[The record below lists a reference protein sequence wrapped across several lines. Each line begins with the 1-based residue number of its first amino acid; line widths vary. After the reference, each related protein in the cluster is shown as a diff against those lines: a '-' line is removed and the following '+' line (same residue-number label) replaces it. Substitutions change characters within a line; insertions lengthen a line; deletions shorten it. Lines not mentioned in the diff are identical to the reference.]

1 MYHAQKISKI
11 LFFNKKI
18 KFKISSECLRASSV
32 PDCLKCS
39 QKLLCNPQQE
49 FTQGFGEGRERMLVD
64 NKNVHITK
72 IHQIMHS
79 WEYCSNQKE
88 MEQGVMSL
96 RKSFLRPRRYILQLL
111 TGSWGA
117 VLYNP

>member
-1 MYHAQKISKI
+1 
-11 LFFNKKI
+11 
-18 KFKISSECLRASSV
+18 
-32 PDCLKCS
+32 
-39 QKLLCNPQQE
+39 
-49 FTQGFGEGRERMLVD
+49 MLVD